1 METRQILD
9 RARAL
14 HVQGKHAESEELYRQ
29 VLGLNPEAVL
39 ALEGLGVLMFQEGRT
54 AEAAALFERGVAVKP
69 GSARMHANLAEAQRV
84 LGRPENALEHLRKA
98 EELNPAFAQVW
109 NTRGLIAYDAGR
121 YAEADAAYRE
131 AIAREPRLSAAH
143 INRANALQALHRSSE
158 AITALRQALVIEPDN
173 PTALSNLG
181 QLLCDLSDPD
191 VLEEAERLCR
201 RAAAAAPGL
210 AQAHEYLGNNLRAL
224 GKMEESLKAYQ
235 QSLRVD
241 PSRSAPLLSIGE
253 LLQQAGRFDEAAA
266 LYERARAVDP
276 DDPRLYLS
284 LGSLALARDQNDRAI
299 GFYERAAELDPLSAD
314 AQHGLGMAF
323 LEQGRLDP
331 AEAAFREALRLK
343 PTYAMSLSALARI
356 QAERGDIEE
365 SCDSARRA
373 LAIRPNL
380 AEAYHRLAANLKG
393 RMPEDEV
400 QAIRRLIDHKSLPA
414 APRALLRFGLAAVY
428 DARGLYEDAAKLL
441 EEANRLQGVAKAGRG
456 EAYDPDHHS
465 ALVDRFIATFTPEA
479 IARVSGWVEPDV
491 RPVFVVGLPRSGT
504 TLVEQILASHV
515 QIHGAGELYCAHTVF
530 QVLPQ
535 LVGRPNLD
543 ALDAFSALESKSAQ
557 AASRQYLEALNAVAP
572 PGRARVVDK
581 MPDNFRLIGMIAAL
595 WPGARVIVCARDPR
609 DVALSCWQTG
619 FESNAWANHPEHIA
633 RRIADYERLMRH
645 WIATRPLEWLD
656 VRYEVVVADLE
667 TSARRMVEFV
677 GLEWDA
683 ACLEFHNTRRVVR
696 TASVAQ
702 VRQPIYTHSVGKWR
716 HYAPYLDP
724 LFQALERQGIAI
736 DLDR

>member
-1 METRQILD
+1 
-9 RARAL
+9 
-14 HVQGKHAESEELYRQ
+14 VLYRQ
-29 VLGLNPEAVL
+29 VLGLNPDAAL

-84 LGRPENALEHLRKA
+84 LGRSENALEHLRKA
-98 EELNPAFAQVW
+98 EEIDPAFAQVW

-121 YAEADAAYRE
+121 YTEAEAAYRE

-173 PTALSNLG
+173 PTALANLG

-191 VLEEAERLCR
+191 VLEEAEGLCR
-201 RAAAAAPGL
+201 RAAAVAPGL
-210 AQAHEYLGNNLRAL
+210 AQAHEYLGNILRAL
-224 GKMEESLKAYQ
+224 GRMEESLKAYQ

-253 LLQQAGRFDEAAA
+253 LLQQAGRFDEASA
-266 LYERARAVDP
+266 LYERARGVDP
-276 DDPRLYLS
+276 DDPRLYIS
-284 LGSLALARDQNDRAI
+284 LGSLALARDQHDRAI
-299 GFYERAAELDPLSAD
+299 GFYERAAELDPGSAD

-356 QAERGDIEE
+356 QAERGDLEE

-393 RMPEDEV
+393 RMSEDEV
-400 QAIRRLIDHKSLPA
+400 QAIRHLIDHKSLPA

-428 DARGLYEDAAKLL
+428 DTRARYEDAAKLL
-441 EEANRLQGVAKAGRG
+441 AEANRLQGVAKADRG
-456 EAYDPDHHS
+456 DAYDPEYHS
-465 ALVDRFIATFTPEA
+465 GLVDRFIATFTPGA
-479 IARVSGWVEPDV
+479 IARTSGWVEPDV

-504 TLVEQILASHV
+504 TLVEQILASHGRV
-515 QIHGAGELYCAHTVF
+515 HGAGELYCAHNVF

-535 LVGRPNLD
+535 LVGRPTLD
-543 ALDAFSALESKSAQ
+543 ALDAFSALEPKSAQ

-572 PGRARVVDK
+572 PGAARVIDK
-581 MPDNFRLIGMIAAL
+581 MPDNFRLIGLIAAL

-645 WIATRPLEWLD
+645 WIATRPLEWLE
-656 VRYEVVVADLE
+656 VRYEDVVADVE

-677 GLEWDA
+677 GLEWDP
-683 ACLEFHNTRRVVR
+683 ACVEFHQTRRVVR

-702 VRQPIYTHSVGKWR
+702 VRQPIYAHSVGKWR
-716 HYAPYLDP
+716 HYAPYLDR
-724 LFQALERQGIAI
+724 LFEALERQGIAI